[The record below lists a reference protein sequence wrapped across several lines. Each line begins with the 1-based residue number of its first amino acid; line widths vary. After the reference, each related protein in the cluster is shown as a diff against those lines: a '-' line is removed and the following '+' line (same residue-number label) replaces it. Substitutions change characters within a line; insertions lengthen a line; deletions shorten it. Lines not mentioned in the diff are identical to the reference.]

1 MILVNEKHSGRYV
14 NDQNKQTGNKL
25 LYITITLFYNQ
36 SPASTTG
43 QQRDW
48 STASN
53 YRRISGYNFC
63 QPCTEGLSCNISIF
77 VRIGSTELYSNK
89 NADVAA

>member
-1 MILVNEKHSGRYV
+1 MQMILVNEKHSGRYV

-48 STASN
+48 VYWAL
-53 YRRISGYNFC
+53 F
-63 QPCTEGLSCNISIF
+63 
-77 VRIGSTELYSNK
+77 
-89 NADVAA
+89 